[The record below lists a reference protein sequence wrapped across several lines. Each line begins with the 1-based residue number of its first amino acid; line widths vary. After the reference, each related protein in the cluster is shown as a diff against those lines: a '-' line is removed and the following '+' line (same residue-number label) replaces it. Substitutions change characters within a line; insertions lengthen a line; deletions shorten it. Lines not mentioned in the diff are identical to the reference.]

1 MKLSVGNCLI
11 HDDVTT
17 VFMMIRL
24 HITCYTLHNK
34 IICVIFQQHIEF
46 NTTA

>member
-17 VFMMIRL
+17 VMMIRL
-24 HITCYTLHNK
+24 HIICYTLHNK
-34 IICVIFQQHIEF
+34 IICVIFQQHIVF